1 MQVMTDEA
9 SRKNDNEQFQKTIF
23 VLMNECSSYMD
34 NLGVVANEK
43 ILDLHRQIETIETRK
58 NTMSE
63 EGTLMENEFKRMH
76 VSSIITHLQSL
87 RNLDT
92 NSSFLRQDK

>member
-43 ILDLHRQIETIETRK
+43 ILDLHRQIETIET
-58 NTMSE
+58 T
-63 EGTLMENEFKRMH
+63 
-76 VSSIITHLQSL
+76 
-87 RNLDT
+87 
-92 NSSFLRQDK
+92 

>member
-1 MQVMTDEA
+1 
-9 SRKNDNEQFQKTIF
+9 
-23 VLMNECSSYMD
+23 MD